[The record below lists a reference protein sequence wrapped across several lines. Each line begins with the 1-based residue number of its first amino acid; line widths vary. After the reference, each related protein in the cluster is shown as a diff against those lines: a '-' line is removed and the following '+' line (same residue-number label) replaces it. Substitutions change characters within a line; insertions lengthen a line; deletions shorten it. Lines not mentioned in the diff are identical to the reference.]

1 MKSAAY
7 KTGDY
12 VFHKNTG
19 LVYRVASDHM
29 STNDRIYVRRGLL
42 HKTSRYGENSVVN
55 KELTQITRSNL
66 VKCSTFEAALA
77 ISAEHVIAS
86 KKARNE
92 RQKTGIAIYKEMLR
106 TKGIYSSA
114 EKIYGGR

>member
-7 KTGDY
+7 KTGDL

-19 LVYRVASDHM
+19 LVYEVASDHI
-29 STNDRIYVRRGLL
+29 STNDRVYVRRIDL
-42 HKTSRYGENSVVN
+42 HKTSRYGEHSVVN
-55 KELTQITRSNL
+55 KELTQITKSNL
-66 VKCSTFEAALA
+66 VKCSVFEASLA
-77 ISAEHVIAS
+77 ISGERIIAG

-92 RQKTGIAIYKEMLR
+92 KEKTAIMLYKQMLES
-106 TKGIYSSA
+106 KGIYCSA

>member
-7 KTGDY
+7 KTGDL

-19 LVYRVASDHM
+19 LIYKVASDHI
-29 STNDRIYVRRGLL
+29 STNDRVYVQRVDV
-42 HKTSRYGENSVVN
+42 HKTSRYGEHSVVN
-55 KELTQITRSNL
+55 KELTQITKSNL
-66 VKCSTFEAALA
+66 VKCSVFEAALA
-77 ISAEHVIAS
+77 ISAERIITA

-92 RQKTGIAIYKEMLR
+92 REKTAVALYKQMLE
-106 TKGIYSSA
+106 TKNIYSSA